1 MRAHNIMAT
10 SIIGSL
16 TWLYNMQ
23 QQSMRVLISKRVQNR
38 CCSVLCSKKPGLQQC
53 HIRRSFSIATTSSL
67 PSSSALTKISYPSIG
82 CASYYHQQYRCYGSK
97 LKVEL
102 DDPYPEKVVATP
114 AIEPYLRTCL
124 RTSLEL
130 DDRTSLELDDSNN
143 NTENDGDGTNANN
156 EKYKSIDTEFAI
168 TFLGTAGGQS
178 TMHRN
183 GSCTALRLGG
193 QTFLFDV
200 SEGTLRQ
207 LQFTRISPMSITKIF
222 ISHLHGDHLFG
233 IVPVI
238 MGIMISHKV
247 AMQATPE
254 NSRKQRRKNNWKKK
268 NDPEFSMIPK
278 EKPTLEIYGPP
289 GLYNYIGMVISLS
302 CSKLNYLNVKV
313 IELVGGKE
321 ERGPFQQHTADN
333 NNQRRGGGGGGGGGQ
348 RGNRRNVFTSHYPEI
363 HAPLVTRQFLQQVSR

>member
-1 MRAHNIMAT
+1 
-10 SIIGSL
+10 
-16 TWLYNMQ
+16 MQ

-38 CCSVLCSKKPGLQQC
+38 CCFVLLCSNNKKQSLQQC
-53 HIRRSFSIATTSSL
+53 HNGRSISIISSSIAATTSSL
-67 PSSSALTKISYPSIG
+67 PSSSALATISYPSIG
-82 CASYYHQQYRCYGSK
+82 CASYYQQYRCYGSK

-130 DDRTSLELDDSNN
+130 DDSND
-143 NTENDGDGTNANN
+143 NTENDNRTNANN

-200 SEGTLRQ
+200 SEGTARQ

-333 NNQRRGGGGGGGGGQ
+333 NNQRRGGVGAGGQ

-363 HAPLVTRQFLQQVSR
+363 QAPLVTRQFLQQVSH

>member
-1 MRAHNIMAT
+1 M
-10 SIIGSL
+10 IGSL
-16 TWLYNMQ
+16 TWLDMQ
-23 QQSMRVLISKRVQNR
+23 QQSMRVLVSKRVQNR
-38 CCSVLCSKKPGLQQC
+38 CCSVLCRNNNKKPTLQQC
-53 HIRRSFSIATTSSL
+53 HNNRRSISIISSSIAGTTSL
-67 PSSSALTKISYPSIG
+67 PSSASLTTISYPSTG
-82 CASYYHQQYRCYGSK
+82 ASYNQQYRCYGSK

-102 DDPYPEKVVATP
+102 DPHPENVVATP

-124 RTSLEL
+124 RTSIEC
-130 DDRTSLELDDSNN
+130 DNDSNN
-143 NTENDGDGTNANN
+143 DNTENDSSTNASN
-156 EKYKSIDTEFAI
+156 EKYKSIDTEFAV
-168 TFLGTAGGQS
+168 TFLGTAGGTP

-200 SEGTLRQ
+200 AEGTLRQ
-207 LQFTRISPMSITKIF
+207 LQFTRISPISITKIF

-254 NSRKQRRKNNWKKK
+254 NNRKQRRKNNWKKK
-268 NDPEFSMIPK
+268 NGIEDSMIPK

-321 ERGPFQQHTADN
+321 ERGPLQQHIADN
-333 NNQRRGGGGGGGGGQ
+333 NNQRRGGGGGGGGGGQ

-363 HAPLVTRQFLQQVSR
+363 QAPLVTRQFLQQVSR

>member
-1 MRAHNIMAT
+1 
-10 SIIGSL
+10 
-16 TWLYNMQ
+16 
-23 QQSMRVLISKRVQNR
+23 MRVLISKRVQNR
-38 CCSVLCSKKPGLQQC
+38 CCSVLRSNKKQSLQQC
-53 HIRRSFSIATTSSL
+53 HNRRSISSIAVPSSL
-67 PSSSALTKISYPSIG
+67 LTARSYPSTG
-82 CASYYHQQYRCYGSK
+82 TSYELSKHHQQYRCYGSK

-102 DDPYPEKVVATP
+102 DRHPEKVVATP

-124 RTSLEL
+124 RTSLE
-130 DDRTSLELDDSNN
+130 DEANNSNADN
-143 NTENDGDGTNANN
+143 NGTNDN
-156 EKYKSIDTEFAI
+156 EKYKSADMEFAV
-168 TFLGTAGGQS
+168 TFLGTGGGTP
-178 TMHRN
+178 TMHRS

-207 LQFTRISPMSITKIF
+207 LQFTRISPISITKIF

-268 NDPEFSMIPK
+268 NGIEDSMMTK

-333 NNQRRGGGGGGGGGQ
+333 NNQRRGGGGGGQ

-363 HAPLVTRQFLQQVSR
+363 HAPLVTRQFLQQVSLLHLHCHVCTLFCVSNSLKTNVKSER